1 MVSKLLTFFVETE
14 VRIHG
19 MESQS
24 KITEQAPQHDPQ
36 LDPNLTKLLPGERPG
51 RTVRKRTK
59 ARKPA
64 PVAATSNEL
73 AHHADKPKVPI
84 SDFMDMLCAIHF
96 SSYVPSPIQDAG
108 GIAVVGPSGTLKS
121 TVITSVSNLYPAKCI
136 CDSNW
141 YFGKLVKMGG
151 SFYNRS
157 IRSIIVPELSS
168 IYAGDPRT
176 SGRIENM
183 FQQMAGEGSFS
194 TNEADSRFCRY
205 EMRATIFF
213 ALTPEFCSKM
223 NKKWEEGFHRRFLWA
238 FIAMENDEIL
248 LDYLIKWKR
257 AEIEISRPIMEP
269 ATGVIPDLLTEKEK
283 RKVSDLLINQKVFG
297 PNHTRFV
304 TYTKAISVLRWH
316 YKRMGI
322 KRDAMETAEVFS
334 GCLSQKA
341 ALLIIPRVKQ
351 K

>member
-1 MVSKLLTFFVETE
+1 MPDTHGIDVVETQPKFPE
-14 VRIHG
+14 
-19 MESQS
+19 E
-24 KITEQAPQHDPQ
+24 APQPAPQ
-36 LDPNLTKLLPGERPG
+36 LLPKRSKRLQAERKP
-51 RTVRKRTK
+51 RPVRKPAKR
-59 ARKPA
+59 RKTA
-64 PVAATSNEL
+64 PVAASVDSL
-73 AHHADKPKVPI
+73 AHQTDKPKVPI
-84 SDFMDMLCAIHF
+84 SDFMDMLCALHF

-108 GIAVVGPSGTLKS
+108 GIAVVGPSGSLKS
-121 TVITSVSNLYPAKCI
+121 TTITSISNLYPSKCI

-183 FQQMAGEGSFS
+183 FQQMAGEGSYS
-194 TNEADSRFCRY
+194 TNESDSRFCRY

-213 ALTPEFCSKM
+213 ALTPEFASKM

-238 FIAMENDEIL
+238 FIAMESDEIL
-248 LDYLIKWKR
+248 LDYLISWRR
-257 AEIEISRPIMEP
+257 AEIEISKPIMEP
-269 ATGVIPDLLTEKEK
+269 ATGVIPDLLSDKEK
-283 RKVSDLLINQKVFG
+283 RKVSDLLVNQKVFG

-304 TYTKAISVLRWH
+304 VFSKAISVLRWH

-322 KRDAMETAEVFS
+322 KRDAMETAEIFS
-334 GCLSQKA
+334 GCLSEKA
-341 ALLIIPRVKQ
+341 ALLIIPKALGVST
-351 K
+351 